1 MQLTVKPS
9 PERVG
14 KSGKRLGQLH
24 GGATRILIYESI
36 LDQILA
42 HSDARQQHEQGGF
55 LIGGA
60 YEDNGCYV
68 EIRGFLPAENTVNQA
83 AHVVFT
89 HDTWSRMRQEI
100 STRFPGE
107 TVVGWYHTHPG
118 LGIFFSEYDRF
129 IHRHF
134 FGSPWHVAL
143 VVDPRR
149 GEFAFFEWHA
159 NDIVDAGFV
168 CLWGEPPSTPPAT

>member
-1 MQLTVKPS
+1 MQELAAKQS

-14 KSGKRLGQLH
+14 RRGKSLGQLLP
-24 GGATRILIYESI
+24 GAARILVYESV

-42 HSDARQQHEQGGF
+42 HSDAQQQHEIGGF

-60 YEDNGCYV
+60 FADEAYKNHHCYV

-83 AHVVFT
+83 AHLVFT
-89 HDTWSRMRQEI
+89 HETWSRMRQEI
-100 STRFPGE
+100 TTRFPNDS
-107 TVVGWYHTHPG
+107 VVGWYHTHPG

-149 GEFAFFEWHA
+149 GEFAFFEWH
-159 NDIVDAGFV
+159 NGDIVDTGFV
-168 CLWGEPPSTPPAT
+168 CLWGDP